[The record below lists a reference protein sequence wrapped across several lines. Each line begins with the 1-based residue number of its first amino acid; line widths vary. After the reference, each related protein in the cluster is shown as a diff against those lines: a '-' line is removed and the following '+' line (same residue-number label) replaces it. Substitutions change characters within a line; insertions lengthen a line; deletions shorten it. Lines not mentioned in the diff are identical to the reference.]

1 VYRADVAGRTDR
13 DELGVQAWSLVLR
26 THAAL
31 VPRLN
36 RELERQQHM
45 PLAWYDV
52 LLELN
57 AAPGRRLRMQ
67 DLGNRVVLSRSRA
80 SRVVDELEAGGLV
93 ARDPD
98 PDDRRGAYAVLTA
111 KGREALRA
119 AAPAYLAGISEQFTG
134 HLTVAE
140 LQVLVRALGKV
151 VEAHGTG

>member
-1 VYRADVAGRTDR
+1 MASRTDR
-13 DELGVQAWSLVLR
+13 DELGVHAWSLVLR

-36 RELERQQHM
+36 RELERQRNM

-57 AAPGRRLRMQ
+57 GAAGRRLRMQ

-80 SRVVDELEAGGLV
+80 SRVVDELEAVGLV
-93 ARDPD
+93 VREPD
-98 PDDRRGAYAVLTA
+98 PDDRRGSFAVLTT
-111 KGREALRA
+111 KGREALRG
-119 AAPAYLAGISEQFTG
+119 AAPAYLAGIAEDFTA

-151 VEAHGTG
+151 VAAHEAR